1 METEK
6 ATFQAK
12 ELGTEETNT
21 ENAAAEAA
29 NEKKEPINPN
39 IGDGELFKLLNR
51 IVDQETGIITETSA
65 MPVAQGCV
73 LKSTVKRPS
82 LPPIAVSH
90 LFDVVK
96 VTLSNT
102 TNEFDG
108 TENLPK
114 SIIVGNEEIQV
125 PSETTTQEPKDE
137 KTETETKT
145 EHSTD
150 LILDLGFAIAQMA
163 ANTYQIK
170 ETICFVQAAK
180 LTKAQDG
187 EYWIMH

>member
-1 METEK
+1 MTTEN

-12 ELGTEETNT
+12 ELGAEETTNT

-51 IVDQETGIITETSA
+51 VVDQETGIITETSA

-82 LPPIAVSH
+82 LPPIAVSN
-90 LFDVVK
+90 LFEVVK

-102 TNEFDG
+102 SNEFD
-108 TENLPK
+108 TVKEP
-114 SIIVGNEEIQV
+114 VNEPAV
-125 PSETTTQEPKDE
+125 PAGETTTTQEPNTE
-137 KTETETKT
+137 KTETKT